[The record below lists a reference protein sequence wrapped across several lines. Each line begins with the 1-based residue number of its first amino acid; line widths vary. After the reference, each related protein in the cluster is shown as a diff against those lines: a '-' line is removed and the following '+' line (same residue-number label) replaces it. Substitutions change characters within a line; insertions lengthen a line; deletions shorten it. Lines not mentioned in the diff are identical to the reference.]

1 MENSCAWTG
10 TQYVFRQQHL
20 KGNAV
25 FSYETTAACYINIL
39 SYKESQTVRY
49 SLADKAYR
57 LPEGYHVLH
66 YLEMGSKI
74 AIHSE
79 DPCNHLVV
87 VLITPESLPFFH
99 DQYQQ
104 ETERFAKG
112 YTTASDTRFRL
123 LLDQLLELPET
134 DMLYRMRAD
143 LLILEM
149 LLYQIQTLA
158 EQNETVPQ
166 KVAVKDHYEKVL
178 RVKAIIEEDL
188 SKNHSIPELAKQV
201 GTNVQYLKKYFKQY
215 FGKTVLNYAIEKKM
229 AYAKELILT
238 GNYLV
243 SDVARMTGYKHATH
257 FTTAFKKHFGFI
269 PNSLRYSLLL
279 QLATEVWVVLEQAMQ
294 ISTLQMLL

>member
-1 MENSCAWTG
+1 MKNSCAWTG

-49 SLADKAYR
+49 SLADKAYL

-66 YLEMGSKI
+66 YLEVGSKI
-74 AIHSE
+74 VIYSE
-79 DPCNHLVV
+79 DPCNHIVV

-99 DQYQQ
+99 DKYQQ

-112 YTTASDTRFRL
+112 YMTASDTRFRL

-134 DMLYRMRAD
+134 DLLYRMRAD

-149 LLYQIQTLA
+149 LLYQMQTLA
-158 EQNETVPQ
+158 EQNKPVSQ
-166 KVAVKDHYEKVL
+166 KVGVKDHYEKVL
-178 RVKAIIEEDL
+178 RVKAIIEGDL

-201 GTNVQYLKKYFKQY
+201 GTNVQYLKKYFKLY

-238 GNYLV
+238 GNYLI

-269 PNSLRYSLLL
+269 PNALRYCLLL
-279 QLATEVWVVLEQAMQ
+279 QPAAAVWAALEQVIQ
-294 ISTLQMLL
+294 IPTSQMLL